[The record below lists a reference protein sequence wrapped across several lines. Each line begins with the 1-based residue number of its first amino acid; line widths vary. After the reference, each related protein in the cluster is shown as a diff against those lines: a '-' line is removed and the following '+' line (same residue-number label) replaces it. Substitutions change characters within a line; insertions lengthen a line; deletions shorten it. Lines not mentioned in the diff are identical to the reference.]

1 MPEGNSGVVL
11 VLLGFYAAGRPS
23 IYASSSFWTSSP
35 TWFAIRLGIL
45 MIALTAVYACESAIA
60 AVRGP
65 AAPGAAIDPLAR
77 LGRSSLF
84 IYWIH
89 VELVYGLIATPLKG
103 AFSVAGAWAGLGVF
117 CTLMLGAAVLKQW
130 IVAKYHEHRQLR
142 GKLRRQAQ
150 ALML

>member
-1 MPEGNSGVVL
+1 MLMIAGGL
-11 VLLGFYAAGRPS
+11 YAASRPS
-23 IYASSSFWTSSP
+23 IYTVPVNFWTSSP
-35 TWFAIRLGIL
+35 TFFAVRVGIL
-45 MIALTAVYACESAIA
+45 MVVLAALSFV
-60 AVRGP
+60 P
-65 AAPGAAIDPLAR
+65 PLAPLEPLAA
-77 LGRSSLF
+77 LGRASLF
-84 IYWIH
+84 VYWIH

-103 AFSVAGAWAGLGVF
+103 AFSVAGAWAALGVF